1 MFPEYRDLISQL
13 KTKDR
18 HFFHL
23 FDKHNALDQKIKNME
38 ARIESG
44 SHEEIE
50 VLKKEK
56 LLIKD
61 QLHEILK
68 KANGKNSI

>member
-1 MFPEYRDLISQL
+1 
-13 KTKDR
+13 
-18 HFFHL
+18 
-23 FDKHNALDQKIKNME
+23 ME

-61 QLHEILK
+61 QLYEILK
-68 KANGKNSI
+68 KANSKNSI